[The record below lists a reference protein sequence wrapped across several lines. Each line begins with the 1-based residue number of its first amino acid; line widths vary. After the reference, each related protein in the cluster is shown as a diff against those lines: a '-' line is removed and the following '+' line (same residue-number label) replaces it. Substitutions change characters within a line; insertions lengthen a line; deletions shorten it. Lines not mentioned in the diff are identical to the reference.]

1 MKRPAAGRAGLL
13 PQLGE
18 VFRVH
23 GYEGASLTLI
33 TEATGLGKGSLYH
46 LFPGGKS
53 QMAAEVLA
61 EIDGWFT
68 HHVFVPLREEPDPR
82 RGIAQMFT
90 AVDTYFHSGRRVC
103 LVGVFALGAAR
114 DEFAQAVRGYFKA
127 WADALASAL
136 CRAGHDP
143 VEAAEL
149 AEDVLAGIQGA
160 LVLARGVD
168 QPKLFARA
176 LARLNQRVGA
186 A

>member
-1 MKRPAAGRAGLL
+1 ML

-46 LFPGGKS
+46 LFPGGKQ

-61 EIDGWFT
+61 EIDAWFT
-68 HHVFVPLREEPDPR
+68 RHVFTPLREDADPQ
-82 RGIAQMFT
+82 RGIARMFDD
-90 AVDTYFHSGRRVC
+90 VDAYFRSGRRVC

-114 DEFAQAVRGYFKA
+114 DEFAAAVRGYFKA
-127 WADALASAL
+127 WADSLAAALI
-136 CRAGHDP
+136 RAGHGRG
-143 VEAAEL
+143 EAAEL

-168 QPKLFARA
+168 QPKLFGRA
-176 LARLNQRVGA
+176 LARLKDRVA
-186 A
+186 IK

>member
-1 MKRPAAGRAGLL
+1 ML
-13 PQLGE
+13 PLLGE

-23 GYEGASLTLI
+23 GYEGASLALI

-46 LFPGGKS
+46 LFPGGKQ

-68 HHVFVPLREEPDPR
+68 RHVFTPLREEADPR
-82 RGIAQMFT
+82 RGIAQMFDD
-90 AVDTYFHSGRRVC
+90 VDAYFRSGRRVC

-114 DEFAQAVRGYFKA
+114 DEFAAAVRRYFKA
-127 WADALASAL
+127 WTDALAAAL
-136 CRAGHDP
+136 VRAGHGRG
-143 VEAAEL
+143 EAAEL

-168 QPKLFARA
+168 QPKVFARV
-176 LARLNQRVGA
+176 LERLRRRVA
-186 A
+186 AAP

>member
-1 MKRPAAGRAGLL
+1 MLL

-46 LFPGGKS
+46 LFPGGKA
-53 QMAAEVLA
+53 QMAEEVLA

-68 HHVFVPLREEPDPR
+68 RHVFVPLREAEDPR
-82 RGIAQMFT
+82 RGIAQMFD
-90 AVDTYFHSGRRVC
+90 AVDGYFRSGRRVC

-114 DEFAQAVRGYFKA
+114 DEFAAAVRGYFKA
-127 WADALASAL
+127 WADALATAL
-136 CRAGHDP
+136 CRAGRDRA
-143 VEAAEL
+143 EAVEL

-168 QPKLFARA
+168 RPKVFTRA
-176 LARLNQRVGA
+176 LVRLKRRVSVA
-186 A
+186 ATD